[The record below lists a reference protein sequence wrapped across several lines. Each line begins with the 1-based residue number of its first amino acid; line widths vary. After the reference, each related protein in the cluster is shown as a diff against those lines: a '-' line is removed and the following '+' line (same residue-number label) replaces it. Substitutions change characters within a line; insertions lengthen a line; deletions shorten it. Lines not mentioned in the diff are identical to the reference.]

1 MCVQMLCDVSL
12 IPRSYLFLLFAYN
25 CSKHLR
31 IHEFDLAVF
40 SKDWM
45 GSLLS
50 ALLLIYASELLV
62 DWYVQNYCT

>member
-1 MCVQMLCDVSL
+1 MRLNAVCDLLL
-12 IPRSYLFLLFAYN
+12 ITLSYLFLLFAYN

-62 DWYVQNYCT
+62 DWFVHSTL